1 MTYIY
6 LFSISTIFGYNPL
19 YILTIIFIYA
29 LTTNI
34 TNNKAGT
41 ITNKFLVEIIY
52 YSISTL
58 LQRIYCNNNILI
70 LNTITKAVPVPIPNA
85 HTPFT
90 LKYKVIIK
98 LTNLSKGEF
107 ILLIRVFITPF
118 LTFRKGERG

>member
-6 LFSISTIFGYNPL
+6 LFFISTIFDSNPL
-19 YILTIIFIYA
+19 YILAIIFLSAII
-29 LTTNI
+29 TNV

-52 YSISTL
+52 YNISTL

-70 LNTITKAVPVPIPNA
+70 LNTINKAIPVPIPNA

-98 LTNLSKGEF
+98 LTNLSKGKF
-107 ILLIRVFITPF
+107 ILLIRVFITSF